1 MIRMIVNMGSSSEAM
16 LKYLLGIWLIW
27 GMNWVVM
34 KSANEYF
41 DPAVFVAWRFGTG
54 ALILLGVCLYKR
66 LSLPEKNYWPWIIGS
81 GILSGCLNPVL
92 IQLGMVELGA
102 GLAAMLNYTMPVW
115 VLILAQFIIGERLTL
130 RKIICILLCVAG
142 LAVLLNIDV
151 NGSLNSML
159 LAIGA
164 AWSWAL
170 SNVITR
176 WKLKDCQPIQLTTA
190 QTATGAIGMFIYLA
204 ILSRPDTVWCTASVM
219 VVIYNGLI
227 ASAIA
232 FLMWTY
238 VLQNMEAG
246 KASIAILVVPV
257 VGVIGGIVFLGETV
271 TLKTAI
277 GMLLVAA
284 GVAGTVKS

>member
-1 MIRMIVNMGSSSEAM
+1 
-16 LKYLLGIWLIW
+16 
-27 GMNWVVM
+27 
-34 KSANEYF
+34 
-41 DPAVFVAWRFGTG
+41 
-54 ALILLGVCLYKR
+54 
-66 LSLPEKNYWPWIIGS
+66 
-81 GILSGCLNPVL
+81 
-92 IQLGMVELGA
+92 
-102 GLAAMLNYTMPVW
+102 
-115 VLILAQFIIGERLTL
+115 
-130 RKIICILLCVAG
+130 
-142 LAVLLNIDV
+142 
-151 NGSLNSML
+151 
-159 LAIGA
+159 
-164 AWSWAL
+164 
-170 SNVITR
+170 
-176 WKLKDCQPIQLTTA
+176 
-190 QTATGAIGMFIYLA
+190 MFIYLA

-219 VVIYNGLI
+219 VVVYNGLI

>member
-102 GLAAMLNYTMPVW
+102 GMAAMLNYTMPVW

-164 AWSWAL
+164 AW
-170 SNVITR
+170 
-176 WKLKDCQPIQLTTA
+176 
-190 QTATGAIGMFIYLA
+190 
-204 ILSRPDTVWCTASVM
+204 
-219 VVIYNGLI
+219 
-227 ASAIA
+227 
-232 FLMWTY
+232 
-238 VLQNMEAG
+238 
-246 KASIAILVVPV
+246 
-257 VGVIGGIVFLGETV
+257 
-271 TLKTAI
+271 
-277 GMLLVAA
+277 
-284 GVAGTVKS
+284 

>member
-102 GLAAMLNYTMPVW
+102 G
-115 VLILAQFIIGERLTL
+115 
-130 RKIICILLCVAG
+130 
-142 LAVLLNIDV
+142 
-151 NGSLNSML
+151 
-159 LAIGA
+159 
-164 AWSWAL
+164 
-170 SNVITR
+170 
-176 WKLKDCQPIQLTTA
+176 
-190 QTATGAIGMFIYLA
+190 MFIYLA

-219 VVIYNGLI
+219 VVVYNGLI